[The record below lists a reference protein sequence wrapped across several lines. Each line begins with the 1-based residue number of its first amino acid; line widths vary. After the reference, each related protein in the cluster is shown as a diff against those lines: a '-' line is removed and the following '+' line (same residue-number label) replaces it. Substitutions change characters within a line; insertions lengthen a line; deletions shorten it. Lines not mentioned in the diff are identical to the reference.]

1 MNTVSRP
8 GLLQLAGREAPALYV
23 IGLLATVVGVS
34 ALVAGFAGAGVGLV
48 ILALVLVGVG
58 GIALSGTSA
67 LQRRV
72 DTPAAGWRGPGPLAI
87 FWTTIPWAL
96 LAQLLVAALLTSV
109 GAATALLR
117 TPIGTLALAAASNAA
132 TVLIVGLVVVG
143 SGAVRWRDL
152 VFATPAASPTTLPT
166 PDRRG
171 GLAGDVLWGATL
183 ALPILSAA
191 GLFATLVMNGTGL
204 SAPVVLPPAM
214 GAVDLAAN
222 ALSAGLIAPIGEE
235 LLYRGVI
242 AQAWARQSSARRA
255 ILFSAV
261 VFAFAHTLTVGGT
274 SVGGA
279 VSGAAVAFLVR
290 LPLGIALGWL
300 WIRRR
305 SLLATVALHAAY
317 NLAIVAVVALS

>member
-23 IGLLATVVGVS
+23 IGLLFSVVGVS
-34 ALVAGFAGAGVGLV
+34 ALVAGIAGAGVGLA
-48 ILALVLVGVG
+48 IFALVVIGVG
-58 GIALSGTSA
+58 GIALSGASA

-72 DTPAAGWRGPGPLAI
+72 DTPVAGWRGPGPLAI

-96 LAQLLVAALLTSV
+96 LAQLLVAALLTAV
-109 GAATALLR
+109 GAAATLS
-117 TPIGTLALAAASNAA
+117 TPLGTLALAAASNLA
-132 TVLIVGLVVVG
+132 TILIIGLVVIG
-143 SGAVRWRDL
+143 TGAVHWRDL
-152 VFATPAASPTTLPT
+152 LVATPAASPSTLPT

-171 GLAGDVLWGATL
+171 GLVGDLFWGAAL

-191 GLFATLVMNGTGL
+191 GLFAALVMSATGVQ
-204 SAPVVLPPAM
+204 APVVLPPSVNP
-214 GAVDLAAN
+214 VDLAAN
-222 ALSAGLIAPIGEE
+222 ALTAGLIAPIGEE

-255 ILFSAV
+255 ILFSAI

-274 SVGGA
+274 SVGDA
-279 VSGAAVAFLVR
+279 ASVAAVALLVR

-300 WIRRR
+300 WVRRR
-305 SLLATVALHAAY
+305 SLVATIALHATY
-317 NLAIVAVVALS
+317 NLAIVALS

>member
-1 MNTVSRP
+1 MSTESRP

-23 IGLLATVVGVS
+23 IGLLAAVVGAS
-34 ALVAGFAGAGVGLV
+34 ALVAGIAGAGVALV
-48 ILALVLVGVG
+48 ILALLLIGVG
-58 GIALSGTSA
+58 GIALSGASA

-96 LAQLLVAALLTSV
+96 LAQLLVAALLTAL
-109 GAATALLR
+109 GAATALS
-117 TPIGTLALAAASNAA
+117 TPLGTLALAAASNLA

-152 VFATPAASPTTLPT
+152 VLATPAASPKTLPA

-171 GLAGDVLWGATL
+171 GLAGDLFWGVAL

-204 SAPVVLPPAM
+204 SAPVVLPPTLN
-214 GAVDLAAN
+214 AVDLAAN
-222 ALSAGLIAPIGEE
+222 VLTAGLIAPIGEE

-274 SVGGA
+274 SVGDAASVA
-279 VSGAAVAFLVR
+279 VVAFAVR

-305 SLLATVALHAAY
+305 SLVATIALHASY

>member
-23 IGLLATVVGVS
+23 IGLLSTVVGAS
-34 ALVAGFAGAGVGLV
+34 ALVAGFAGAGVSLAIV
-48 ILALVLVGVG
+48 ALVLIGVG
-58 GIALSGTSA
+58 GIALSGASA

-72 DTPAAGWRGPGPLAI
+72 DTPVAGWRGPGPLAI

-96 LAQLLVAALLTSV
+96 LAQLFVAALVTSV
-109 GAATALLR
+109 GAAAALT
-117 TPIGTLALAAASNAA
+117 TPLGTLALAAASNLA
-132 TVLIVGLVVVG
+132 TVLIIGLVVVG

-152 VFATPAASPTTLPT
+152 VLATPASSPSTLPQ

-171 GLAGDVLWGATL
+171 GLAGDLFWGVAL

-204 SAPVVLPPAM
+204 SAPVVLPPAIS
-214 GAVDLAAN
+214 GVDLAAN
-222 ALSAGLIAPIGEE
+222 VLTAGLIAPIGEE

-255 ILFSAV
+255 ILFSAI

-274 SVGGA
+274 SVADA
-279 VSGAAVAFLVR
+279 VSVAAVAFLVR

-305 SLLATVALHAAY
+305 SIVATIALHTAY
-317 NLAIVAVVALS
+317 NLAIVAIVALS

>member
-1 MNTVSRP
+1 MSTESRP

-23 IGLLATVVGVS
+23 IGLLATVVGAS
-34 ALVAGFAGAGVGLV
+34 ALVAGIAGAGA
-48 ILALVLVGVG
+48 ALVAFALLLIGVG
-58 GIALSGTSA
+58 GIALSGASA

-96 LAQLLVAALLTSV
+96 LAQLLVAALLTAL
-109 GAATALLR
+109 GAATALS
-117 TPIGTLALAAASNAA
+117 TPLGTLALAAASNLA
-132 TVLIVGLVVVG
+132 TILIVGLVVVG

-152 VFATPAASPTTLPT
+152 ILATPAASPSTLPV

-171 GLAGDVLWGATL
+171 GLAGDLFWGVAL

-204 SAPVVLPPAM
+204 SAPVVLPPTLN
-214 GAVDLAAN
+214 AVDLAAN
-222 ALSAGLIAPIGEE
+222 VLTAGLIAPIGEE

-255 ILFSAV
+255 ILFSAI

-274 SVGGA
+274 SVGDAASVA
-279 VSGAAVAFLVR
+279 VVAFAVR

-305 SLLATVALHAAY
+305 SLVATIALHASY

>member
-1 MNTVSRP
+1 MSTASRP

-23 IGLLATVVGVS
+23 IGLLATVVGAS
-34 ALVAGFAGAGVGLV
+34 ALVAGIAGAGVALV
-48 ILALVLVGVG
+48 VLALLLIGVG
-58 GIALSGTSA
+58 GIALSGASA

-96 LAQLLVAALLTSV
+96 LAQLLVAALLTAV
-109 GAATALLR
+109 GAATALS
-117 TPIGTLALAAASNAA
+117 TPLGTLALAAASNAA
-132 TVLIVGLVVVG
+132 TALIIGLVVVG

-152 VFATPAASPTTLPT
+152 ILATPAASPKTLPP

-171 GLAGDVLWGATL
+171 GLAGDLFWGVAL

-204 SAPVVLPPAM
+204 SAPVVLPPTLN
-214 GAVDLAAN
+214 AVDLAAN
-222 ALSAGLIAPIGEE
+222 VLTAGLIAPIGEE

-255 ILFSAV
+255 ILFSAI

-274 SVGGA
+274 SVGDA
-279 VSGAAVAFLVR
+279 ASVAAVAFAVR

-305 SLLATVALHAAY
+305 SLVATIALHASY

>member
-1 MNTVSRP
+1 MNMVPRP

-23 IGLLATVVGVS
+23 IGLFATVVGVS
-34 ALVAGFAGAGVGLV
+34 ALVAGIAGAGVGLV

-58 GIALSGTSA
+58 GIALSGASA

-96 LAQLLVAALLTSV
+96 LAQLLVAAMLTAV
-109 GAATALLR
+109 GAATALR
-117 TPIGTLALAAASNAA
+117 TPLGTLALAAASNAA
-132 TVLIVGLVVVG
+132 TGLIIGLVVVG

-152 VFATPAASPTTLPT
+152 ILATPAASPKTMPP

-171 GLAGDVLWGATL
+171 GLAGDLFWGVAL
-183 ALPILSAA
+183 ALPIMTAA
-191 GLFATLVMNGTGL
+191 GLFATLVMNGTGV

-214 GAVDLAAN
+214 GALDLAAN
-222 ALSAGLIAPIGEE
+222 VLTAGLIAPIGEE

-242 AQAWARQSSARRA
+242 AQAWGRQSSARRA
-255 ILFSAV
+255 ILFSAI

-274 SVGGA
+274 SVA
-279 VSGAAVAFLVR
+279 DAASVAAVAFLVR

-305 SLLATVALHAAY
+305 SLIATIALHASY

>member
-1 MNTVSRP
+1 MSTVSRP

-34 ALVAGFAGAGVGLV
+34 ALVAGLAGAGVGAV
-48 ILALVLVGVG
+48 ILGLVVVGVG
-58 GIALSGTSA
+58 GVALSGASA

-72 DTPAAGWRGPGPLAI
+72 DTPEEGWRGPGPLAI

-96 LAQLLVAALLTSV
+96 LAQLVVAGLLTAG
-109 GAATALLR
+109 GAASALG
-117 TPIGTLALAAASNAA
+117 TPLGTLALAAASNLA
-132 TVLIVGLVVVG
+132 TVLIIGLVVVG

-152 VFATPAASPTTLPT
+152 ILATSAASPNTLPA

-171 GLAGDVLWGATL
+171 GLAGDLFWGIAL

-191 GLFATLVMNGTGL
+191 GLFAALVMNGTGV
-204 SAPVVLPPAM
+204 SAPAVLPPTLNPAD
-214 GAVDLAAN
+214 VAAN
-222 ALSAGLIAPIGEE
+222 ALTAGLIAPIGEE

-255 ILFSAV
+255 ILFSAI

-274 SVGGA
+274 SVA
-279 VSGAAVAFLVR
+279 DAASVAATAFLVR
-290 LPLGIALGWL
+290 LPLGVALGWL

-305 SLLATVALHAAY
+305 SLVATIALHAVY
-317 NLAIVAVVALS
+317 NLAIVALS

>member
-1 MNTVSRP
+1 
-8 GLLQLAGREAPALYV
+8 L
-23 IGLLATVVGVS
+23 I
-34 ALVAGFAGAGVGLV
+34 
-48 ILALVLVGVG
+48 GVG
-58 GIALSGTSA
+58 GIALSGASA

-96 LAQLLVAALLTSV
+96 LAQLLVAALLTAL
-109 GAATALLR
+109 GAATALS
-117 TPIGTLALAAASNAA
+117 TPLGTLALAAASNLA
-132 TVLIVGLVVVG
+132 TVLIIGLVVVG

-152 VFATPAASPTTLPT
+152 VLATPAASPKTLPA

-171 GLAGDVLWGATL
+171 GLAGDLFWGVAL

-204 SAPVVLPPAM
+204 SAPVVLPPTM
-214 GAVDLAAN
+214 NGVDLAAN
-222 ALSAGLIAPIGEE
+222 VLTAGLIAPIGEE

-255 ILFSAV
+255 ILFSAI

-274 SVGGA
+274 SVGDAASVA
-279 VSGAAVAFLVR
+279 VVAFLVR

-305 SLLATVALHAAY
+305 SLISTIALHASY

>member
-1 MNTVSRP
+1 MSTASRP

-23 IGLLATVVGVS
+23 IGLLATVVGAS
-34 ALVAGFAGAGVGLV
+34 ALVAGIAGAGVALV
-48 ILALVLVGVG
+48 VLALLLIGVG
-58 GIALSGTSA
+58 GIALSGASA

-96 LAQLLVAALLTSV
+96 LAQLLVAALLTAV
-109 GAATALLR
+109 GAATALS
-117 TPIGTLALAAASNAA
+117 TPLGTLALAAASNAA
-132 TVLIVGLVVVG
+132 TALIIGLVVVG

-152 VFATPAASPTTLPT
+152 ILATPAASPKTLPP

-171 GLAGDVLWGATL
+171 GLTGDLFWGVAL

-204 SAPVVLPPAM
+204 SAPVVLPPTLN
-214 GAVDLAAN
+214 AVDLAAN
-222 ALSAGLIAPIGEE
+222 VLTAGLIAPIGEE

-255 ILFSAV
+255 ILFSAI

-274 SVGGA
+274 SVGDA
-279 VSGAAVAFLVR
+279 ASVAAVAFAVR

-305 SLLATVALHAAY
+305 SLVATIALHASY

>member
-23 IGLLATVVGVS
+23 IGLLTLVLGAS
-34 ALVAGFAGAGVGLV
+34 ALVGGFAGAGVSLAIV
-48 ILALVLVGVG
+48 ALVLIGVG
-58 GIALSGTSA
+58 GIALSGASA

-72 DTPAAGWRGPGPLAI
+72 DTPVAGWRGPGPLAI

-96 LAQLLVAALLTSV
+96 LAQLLVAALVSSV
-109 GAATALLR
+109 GVAAALT
-117 TPIGTLALAAASNAA
+117 TPLGTLALAAASNLA
-132 TVLIVGLVVVG
+132 TVLIIGLVVVG

-152 VFATPAASPTTLPT
+152 VLATPAASPSTLPQ

-171 GLAGDVLWGATL
+171 GLAGDLFWGVAL
-183 ALPILSAA
+183 ALPILTAA
-191 GLFATLVMNGTGL
+191 GLFATLVLNGTGL
-204 SAPVVLPPAM
+204 SAPVVLPPAIS
-214 GAVDLAAN
+214 GVDLAAN
-222 ALSAGLIAPIGEE
+222 VLTAGLIAPIGEE

-255 ILFSAV
+255 ILFSAI

-274 SVGGA
+274 SVGDA
-279 VSGAAVAFLVR
+279 LSVAAVAFIVR

-305 SLLATVALHAAY
+305 SIVATIALHTAY
-317 NLAIVAVVALS
+317 NLAIVAIVALS

>member
-34 ALVAGFAGAGVGLV
+34 ALVAGFAGVGVGLV

-58 GIALSGTSA
+58 GIALSGASA

-96 LAQLLVAALLTSV
+96 LAQLLVAALLTAIFS
-109 GAATALLR
+109 AEALSTPQATLL
-117 TPIGTLALAAASNAA
+117 LAAASNFA

-152 VFATPAASPTTLPT
+152 ILATPAASPSTLPP

-171 GLAGDVLWGATL
+171 GLAGDLLWGVAL
-183 ALPILSAA
+183 ALPIMAA
-191 GLFATLVMNGTGL
+191 SGLFATLVMNGTGV
-204 SAPVVLPPAM
+204 SAPAVLPL
-214 GAVDLAAN
+214 AVSRIGLIAN
-222 ALSAGLIAPIGEE
+222 IFTAGLIAPIGEE

-255 ILFSAV
+255 ILFSAI
-261 VFAFAHTLTVGGT
+261 VFAFAHTLSVGGT
-274 SVGGA
+274 SVA
-279 VSGAAVAFLVR
+279 DAAIIAAVAFAVR

-305 SLLATVALHAAY
+305 SLFATIALHAFY
-317 NLAIVAVVALS
+317 NLIIVAVIALS

>member
-1 MNTVSRP
+1 MSIVPRP

-48 ILALVLVGVG
+48 ILALVSVGVG
-58 GIALSGTSA
+58 GIALSGASA

-96 LAQLLVAALLTSV
+96 LAQLLVAALLTSI
-109 GAATALLR
+109 GAAFALLR
-117 TPIGTLALAAASNAA
+117 TPLGTLALAAASNAA
-132 TVLIVGLVVVG
+132 TILIIGLVVVG

-152 VFATPAASPTTLPT
+152 IFATPAASPTTLPT
-166 PDRRG
+166 PDRHG
-171 GLAGDVLWGATL
+171 GLTGDLFWGVAL
-183 ALPILSAA
+183 ALPTFTAA

-214 GAVDLAAN
+214 GALDLAAN
-222 ALSAGLIAPIGEE
+222 VLTAGLIAPIGEE

-261 VFAFAHTLTVGGT
+261 IFSFAHTLTIGGT
-274 SVGGA
+274 SVAGA
-279 VSGAAVAFLVR
+279 ASVAAVAFLVR

-305 SLLATVALHAAY
+305 SVVATIALHAAY
-317 NLAIVAVVALS
+317 NLAIVAITALS

>member
-1 MNTVSRP
+1 MVPRP

-23 IGLLATVVGVS
+23 IGLLATVVGMS
-34 ALVAGFAGAGVGLV
+34 ALVAGIAGAGVGLA
-48 ILALVLVGVG
+48 ILALVVVGVG
-58 GIALSGTSA
+58 GIALSGASA
-67 LQRRV
+67 LQRRI
-72 DTPAAGWRGPGPLAI
+72 DTPEFGWRGPGPLAI

-96 LAQLLVAALLTSV
+96 LAQLLVGAMLTSV
-109 GAATALLR
+109 GAAFALLR
-117 TPIGTLALAAASNAA
+117 TPLGTLALATASNAA
-132 TVLIVGLVVVG
+132 TILIVGLVVVG

-152 VFATPAASPTTLPT
+152 FLATPAASPETLPP

-171 GLAGDVLWGATL
+171 GLAGDLLWGVAL
-183 ALPILSAA
+183 ALPIMAAA

-204 SAPVVLPPAM
+204 SAPVVLPPTM
-214 GAVDLAAN
+214 TAVDLAAN
-222 ALSAGLIAPIGEE
+222 ALTAGLIAPIGEE

-255 ILFSAV
+255 ILFSAI

-279 VSGAAVAFLVR
+279 VSVAAVAFLVR

-305 SLLATVALHAAY
+305 SLIATIALHASY

>member
-1 MNTVSRP
+1 MSTASRP

-23 IGLLATVVGVS
+23 IGLLATVVGAS
-34 ALVAGFAGAGVGLV
+34 ALVAGFAGAGVGLAM
-48 ILALVLVGVG
+48 IGLLLIGVG
-58 GIALSGTSA
+58 GIALSGASA

-96 LAQLLVAALLTSV
+96 LAQLLVAALLTAL
-109 GAATALLR
+109 GAATALS
-117 TPIGTLALAAASNAA
+117 TPLGTLALAAASNLA

-152 VFATPAASPTTLPT
+152 ILATPAASPKTLPP

-171 GLAGDVLWGATL
+171 GLAGDLFWGVAL

-204 SAPVVLPPAM
+204 SAPVVLPPTLN
-214 GAVDLAAN
+214 AVDLAAN
-222 ALSAGLIAPIGEE
+222 VLTAGLIAPIGEE

-255 ILFSAV
+255 ILFSAI

-274 SVGGA
+274 SVGDA
-279 VSGAAVAFLVR
+279 ASVAAVAFAVR

-305 SLLATVALHAAY
+305 SLVATIALHASY

>member
-1 MNTVSRP
+1 MNMVPRP

-34 ALVAGFAGAGVGLV
+34 ALVAGIAGAGVGLV

-58 GIALSGTSA
+58 GIALSGASA

-87 FWTTIPWAL
+87 FWTTITWAL
-96 LAQLLVAALLTSV
+96 LAQLLIAALLTAVFS
-109 GAATALLR
+109 AEALSTPQATLL
-117 TPIGTLALAAASNAA
+117 LAAASNFA

-152 VFATPAASPTTLPT
+152 ILATPAASPSTLPP

-171 GLAGDVLWGATL
+171 GLAGDLFWGVAL
-183 ALPILSAA
+183 ALPIMAA
-191 GLFATLVMNGTGL
+191 SGLFATLVMNGTGV
-204 SAPVVLPPAM
+204 SAPAVLPL
-214 GAVDLAAN
+214 AVSRIGLIAN
-222 ALSAGLIAPIGEE
+222 IITAGLIAPIGEE

-255 ILFSAV
+255 ILFSAI
-261 VFAFAHTLTVGGT
+261 VFAFAHTLSVGGT
-274 SVGGA
+274 SVA
-279 VSGAAVAFLVR
+279 DAASIAAVAFAVR

-305 SLLATVALHAAY
+305 SLIATIALHAFY
-317 NLAIVAVVALS
+317 NLIIVAVIALS

>member
-23 IGLLATVVGVS
+23 IGLLSTVVGAS
-34 ALVAGFAGAGVGLV
+34 ALVAGFAGAGVSLAIV
-48 ILALVLVGVG
+48 ALVLIGVG
-58 GIALSGTSA
+58 GIALSGASA

-72 DTPAAGWRGPGPLAI
+72 DTPVAGWRGPGPLAI

-96 LAQLLVAALLTSV
+96 LAQLFVAALVTSV
-109 GAATALLR
+109 GAAAALT
-117 TPIGTLALAAASNAA
+117 TPLGTLALAAASNLA
-132 TVLIVGLVVVG
+132 TVLIIGLVVVG

-152 VFATPAASPTTLPT
+152 VLATPASSPSTLPQ

-171 GLAGDVLWGATL
+171 GLAGDLFWGVAL

-204 SAPVVLPPAM
+204 SAPVVLPPAIS
-214 GAVDLAAN
+214 GVDLAAN
-222 ALSAGLIAPIGEE
+222 VLTAGLIAPIGEE

-255 ILFSAV
+255 ILFSAI

-274 SVGGA
+274 SVGDA
-279 VSGAAVAFLVR
+279 LSVAAVAFIVR

-305 SLLATVALHAAY
+305 SIVATIALHAAY
-317 NLAIVAVVALS
+317 NLAIVAIVALS

>member
-1 MNTVSRP
+1 MESRP

-23 IGLLATVVGVS
+23 IGLLT
-34 ALVAGFAGAGVGLV
+34 
-48 ILALVLVGVG
+48 LVLIGVG
-58 GIALSGTSA
+58 GIALSGASA

-72 DTPAAGWRGPGPLAI
+72 DTPVGGWRGPGPLAV

-96 LAQLLVAALLTSV
+96 LAQLLVAALVTNV
-109 GAATALLR
+109 GAAAALT
-117 TPIGTLALAAASNAA
+117 TPLGTLALAAASNLA

-152 VFATPAASPTTLPT
+152 ILATPASSPSTLPQ

-171 GLAGDVLWGATL
+171 GLVGDLFWGVAL
-183 ALPILSAA
+183 ALPILTAA

-214 GAVDLAAN
+214 SAVDLAAN
-222 ALSAGLIAPIGEE
+222 ALTAGLIAPIGEE

-255 ILFSAV
+255 ILFSAI

-274 SVGGA
+274 SVGDGA
-279 VSGAAVAFLVR
+279 SLAAVAFVVR

-305 SLLATVALHAAY
+305 SIVATIALHAAY
-317 NLAIVAVVALS
+317 NLAIVAIAALA

>member
-1 MNTVSRP
+1 LGAS
-8 GLLQLAGREAPALYV
+8 
-23 IGLLATVVGVS
+23 S
-34 ALVAGFAGAGVGLV
+34 LVAGFAGGGVGLAM
-48 ILALVLVGVG
+48 LALVLIGVG
-58 GIALSGTSA
+58 GIALSGASA

-72 DTPAAGWRGPGPLAI
+72 DTPVAGWRGPGPLAV

-96 LAQLLVAALLTSV
+96 LAQLLVAALVTSV
-109 GAATALLR
+109 GAAAALT
-117 TPIGTLALAAASNAA
+117 TPLGTLALAAASNLA

-152 VFATPAASPTTLPT
+152 ILATPASSPSTLPQ

-171 GLAGDVLWGATL
+171 GLVGDLFWGVAL
-183 ALPILSAA
+183 ALPILTAA

-214 GAVDLAAN
+214 SAVDLAAN
-222 ALSAGLIAPIGEE
+222 ALTAGLIAPIGEE

-255 ILFSAV
+255 ILFSAI

-274 SVGGA
+274 SVGDGA
-279 VSGAAVAFLVR
+279 SLAAVAFVVR

-305 SLLATVALHAAY
+305 SIVATIALHAAY
-317 NLAIVAVVALS
+317 NLAIVAIAALA

>member
-1 MNTVSRP
+1 MNTASRP

-34 ALVAGFAGAGVGLV
+34 ALVAGIAGAGVALAM
-48 ILALVLVGVG
+48 LALAFIGVG
-58 GIALSGTSA
+58 GVALSGASA

-96 LAQLLVAALLTSV
+96 LAQLLLAALLTAL
-109 GAATALLR
+109 GAATALN
-117 TPIGTLALAAASNAA
+117 TPLGTLALAAVSNLA
-132 TVLIVGLVVVG
+132 TVLIIGLVVVG

-152 VFATPAASPTTLPT
+152 ILATPASSPSTLPQ

-171 GLAGDVLWGATL
+171 GLVGDLFWGVAL
-183 ALPILSAA
+183 ALPILTAA

-214 GAVDLAAN
+214 SAVDLAAN
-222 ALSAGLIAPIGEE
+222 ALTAGLIAPIGEE

-255 ILFSAV
+255 ILFSAI

-274 SVGGA
+274 SVGDGA
-279 VSGAAVAFLVR
+279 SLAAVAFVVR

-305 SLLATVALHAAY
+305 SIVATIALHAAY
-317 NLAIVAVVALS
+317 NLAIVAIAALA

>member
-1 MNTVSRP
+1 MNTASRP

-23 IGLLATVVGVS
+23 IGLLATVVGAS
-34 ALVAGFAGAGVGLV
+34 ALVAGFAGAGVGLAIV
-48 ILALVLVGVG
+48 ALVLIGVG
-58 GIALSGTSA
+58 GIALSGASA

-72 DTPAAGWRGPGPLAI
+72 DTPVAGWRGPGPLAI

-96 LAQLLVAALLTSV
+96 LAQVLLAALFTAL
-109 GAATALLR
+109 GAATVLS
-117 TPIGTLALAAASNAA
+117 TPLGTLALAAASNLA
-132 TVLIVGLVVVG
+132 TALIIGLVVVG
-143 SGAVRWRDL
+143 SGVVRWRDL
-152 VFATPAASPTTLPT
+152 ILATPAASPKTLPA

-171 GLAGDVLWGATL
+171 GLAGDLLWGVAL
-183 ALPILSAA
+183 ALPILTAA
-191 GLFATLVMNGTGL
+191 GLFATLVLNSTGL

-214 GAVDLAAN
+214 SGVDLAAN
-222 ALSAGLIAPIGEE
+222 VLTAGLIAPIGEE

-255 ILFSAV
+255 ILFSAI

-274 SVGGA
+274 SVA
-279 VSGAAVAFLVR
+279 DAASVAAVAFVVR

-305 SLLATVALHAAY
+305 SIVATIALHAAY
-317 NLAIVAVVALS
+317 NLAIVALS

>member
-1 MNTVSRP
+1 MSTVPRP

-23 IGLLATVVGVS
+23 IGLIAIVVGVS
-34 ALVAGFAGAGVGLV
+34 ALVAGIAGAGVGLA
-48 ILALVLVGVG
+48 IFALVVVGVG
-58 GIALSGTSA
+58 GIALSGASA

-72 DTPAAGWRGPGPLAI
+72 DTPKKGWRGPGPLAI

-96 LAQLLVAALLTSV
+96 LAQLVVAALLTAIGA
-109 GAATALLR
+109 GAALS
-117 TPIGTLALAAASNAA
+117 TPLGTLALAAASNLA
-132 TVLIVGLVVVG
+132 TVLIIGLVVIG

-152 VFATPAASPTTLPT
+152 IFATAAASPNTLPP

-171 GLAGDVLWGATL
+171 GLAGDLLWGVAL

-191 GLFATLVMNGTGL
+191 GLFATLVMNGTGVN
-204 SAPVVLPPAM
+204 APAVLPPTVSAT
-214 GAVDLAAN
+214 DLVAN
-222 ALSAGLIAPIGEE
+222 ALTAGLIAPIGEE

-242 AQAWARQSSARRA
+242 AQAWGRQSSARRA
-255 ILFSAV
+255 ILFSAI

-274 SVGGA
+274 SVA
-279 VSGAAVAFLVR
+279 DAASVAAVAFLVR

-305 SLLATVALHAAY
+305 SLVATIALHAVY
-317 NLAIVAVVALS
+317 NLAIVALS

>member
-1 MNTVSRP
+1 MSTASRP

-23 IGLLATVVGVS
+23 IGLLATVVGAS
-34 ALVAGFAGAGVGLV
+34 ALVAGIAGAGVALV
-48 ILALVLVGVG
+48 VLALLLIGVG
-58 GIALSGTSA
+58 GIALSGASA

-96 LAQLLVAALLTSV
+96 LAQLLVAALLTAL
-109 GAATALLR
+109 GAATALS
-117 TPIGTLALAAASNAA
+117 TPLGTLALAAASNLA

-152 VFATPAASPTTLPT
+152 ILATPAASPKTLPP

-171 GLAGDVLWGATL
+171 GLAGDLFWGVAL

-204 SAPVVLPPAM
+204 SAPVVLPPTLN
-214 GAVDLAAN
+214 AVDLAAN
-222 ALSAGLIAPIGEE
+222 VLTAGLIAPIGEE

-255 ILFSAV
+255 ILFSAI

-274 SVGGA
+274 SVGDA
-279 VSGAAVAFLVR
+279 ASVAAVAFAVR

-305 SLLATVALHAAY
+305 SLVATIALHASY

>member
-23 IGLLATVVGVS
+23 IGLLFSVVGVS
-34 ALVAGFAGAGVGLV
+34 ALVAGIAGAGVGLA
-48 ILALVLVGVG
+48 IFALVVIGVG
-58 GIALSGTSA
+58 GIALSGASA

-72 DTPAAGWRGPGPLAI
+72 DTPVAGWRGPGPLAI

-96 LAQLLVAALLTSV
+96 LAQLLVAALLTAV
-109 GAATALLR
+109 GAAATLS
-117 TPIGTLALAAASNAA
+117 TPLGTLALAAASNLA
-132 TVLIVGLVVVG
+132 TILIIGLVVIG

-152 VFATPAASPTTLPT
+152 LVATPAASPSTLPT

-171 GLAGDVLWGATL
+171 GLVGDLFWGAAL

-191 GLFATLVMNGTGL
+191 GLFAALVMSATGVQ
-204 SAPVVLPPAM
+204 APVVLPPSVNP
-214 GAVDLAAN
+214 VDLAAN
-222 ALSAGLIAPIGEE
+222 ALTAGLIAPIGEE

-255 ILFSAV
+255 ILFSAI

-274 SVGGA
+274 SVGDA
-279 VSGAAVAFLVR
+279 ASVAAVALLVR

-305 SLLATVALHAAY
+305 SLVATIALHATY
-317 NLAIVAVVALS
+317 NLAIVALS

>member
-1 MNTVSRP
+1 MSTVSRP

-23 IGLLATVVGVS
+23 IGLFFAVVGS
-34 ALVAGFAGAGVGLV
+34 AALVAGVAGAGVGLALFG
-48 ILALVLVGVG
+48 LAFIGVG
-58 GIALSGTSA
+58 GIALSGASA

-72 DTPAAGWRGPGPLAI
+72 DTPEAGWRGPGPLAI

-96 LAQLLVAALLTSV
+96 LAQFLVAELLTALGAAAAPSTSLGALVRVAALN
-109 GAATALLR
+109 
-117 TPIGTLALAAASNAA
+117 IA

-152 VFATPAASPTTLPT
+152 VLATPAASPSSLPM

-171 GLAGDVLWGATL
+171 GLVGDLLWGAAL
-183 ALPILSAA
+183 ALPILAA
-191 GLFATLVMNGTGL
+191 TSLVTTLAMNGTGL
-204 SAPVVLPPAM
+204 SAPPVLPLTKTA
-214 GAVDLAAN
+214 GDLVAN
-222 ALSAGLIAPIGEE
+222 VLTAGLIAPIGEE

-255 ILFSAV
+255 ILFSAI
-261 VFAFAHTLTVGGT
+261 VFAFAHTLNPNVD
-274 SVGGA
+274 SM
-279 VSGAAVAFLVR
+279 SLAAVAFVVR

-305 SLLATVALHAAY
+305 SLLATIALHAAY
-317 NLAIVAVVALS
+317 NLVIVGIVALS